1 MDFINKCLT
10 NVILLW
16 ETRTSF
22 KSDYLLGELSVKLWG
37 FENYRIYRS
46 FGETDNLAINE

>member
-1 MDFINKCLT
+1 MDFINKCLIDI
-10 NVILLW
+10 ILLW
-16 ETRTSF
+16 EMRTSF
-22 KSDYLLGELSVKLWG
+22 QKWYLLGELSVKLWG